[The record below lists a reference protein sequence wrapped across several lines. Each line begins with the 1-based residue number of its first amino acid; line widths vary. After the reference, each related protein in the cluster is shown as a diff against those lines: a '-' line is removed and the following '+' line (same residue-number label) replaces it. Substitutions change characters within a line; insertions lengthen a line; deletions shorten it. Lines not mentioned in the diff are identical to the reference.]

1 MKGQD
6 TPIGVSCPI
15 KDIHMLRFLLRRS
28 LGSIAVLLVVT
39 FMSYTLIFLAPG
51 DPATILIGKQTGQ
64 FPNPEQIAHFRAEY
78 GLDHPFLV
86 QYFNWIKQAVQGD
99 LGVSI
104 RTGVQI
110 VPEVRAR
117 FANTL
122 LLVSV
127 TMFVAII
134 IGIPSGLLAAWF
146 KNSFLDRLIHAL
158 SMLAVAIP
166 DFWLAFLLILLFSID
181 LRWLPSHGM
190 GSLKHLI
197 LPVICLGLANIAR
210 LNRLT
215 RSGLLGVEREKYLLS
230 ARAKGLARRTAWIRH
245 GFPNV
250 AVPIVTLIFTL
261 FSGSIAG
268 TIIIENVF
276 AWPGIGSY
284 FVEAV
289 SYRDLPVIQAMV
301 ALYGAV
307 FILGNILAD
316 IAYVIIDPRIR
327 LD

>member
-1 MKGQD
+1 
-6 TPIGVSCPI
+6 
-15 KDIHMLRFLLRRS
+15 
-28 LGSIAVLLVVT
+28 
-39 FMSYTLIFLAPG
+39 
-51 DPATILIGKQTGQ
+51 
-64 FPNPEQIAHFRAEY
+64 
-78 GLDHPFLV
+78 
-86 QYFNWIKQAVQGD
+86 
-99 LGVSI
+99 
-104 RTGVQI
+104 
-110 VPEVRAR
+110 
-117 FANTL
+117 
-122 LLVSV
+122 
-127 TMFVAII
+127 MFVAILF
-134 IGIPSGLLAAWF
+134 GIPGGLLAAWF
-146 KNSFLDRLIHAL
+146 KNTFLDRLIHAL

-166 DFWLAFLLILLFSID
+166 DFWLAFLLLLIFSIN

-190 GSLKHLI
+190 GSVNNLI

-215 RSGLLGVEREKYLLS
+215 RSGLMSVEREKYLLS
-230 ARAKGLARRTAWIRH
+230 ARAKGLDRRTAWIRH
-245 GFPNV
+245 GFPNI

-261 FSGSIAG
+261 FSGAIAG

-289 SYRDLPVIQAMV
+289 NYRDLPVIQALV

-316 IAYVIIDPRIR
+316 IATVIIDPRIR

>member
-1 MKGQD
+1 M
-6 TPIGVSCPI
+6 V
-15 KDIHMLRFLLRRS
+15 RFIFRRTF
-28 LGSIAVLLVVT
+28 GSIAVLLVVS
-39 FMSYTLIFLAPG
+39 FMSYTLTFIAPG
-51 DPATILIGKQTGQ
+51 DPATILIGKQTGRYPTQ
-64 FPNPEQIAHFRAEY
+64 EQITQFRAEY
-78 GLDHPFLV
+78 GLDKPLLV
-86 QYFNWIKQAVQGD
+86 QYANWLRKAV
-99 LGVSI
+99 LGNFGESL
-104 RTGVQI
+104 RTGKAV
-110 VPEVRAR
+110 VLEVRDR

-122 LLVSV
+122 ILVTV

-146 KNSFLDRLIHAL
+146 KNTFLDRFIHSL

-166 DFWLAFLLILLFSID
+166 DFWLAFLLILFFAID

-190 GSLKHLI
+190 GSIKNLI
-197 LPVICLGLANIAR
+197 LPVTCLGLANIAR

-215 RSGLLGVEREKYLLS
+215 RSGLMSIEREKYLLS
-230 ARAKGLARRTAWIRH
+230 ARAKGLDRRTALIRH
-245 GFPNV
+245 GFPNI

-261 FSGSIAG
+261 FSGAIAG

-289 SYRDLPVIQAMV
+289 NYRDLPVIQAMV
-301 ALYGAV
+301 TLYGAV

-327 LD
+327 LE